1 MAKSRGSKSKA
12 RLIERPSNFTFSLKK
27 RAIFRDFH
35 CKYKRQYKSLI
46 VANYRQNPVKTG
58 FFIFYHRLKS
68 FIVACN
74 RSIFVVCFVV
84 RQPTY
89 YKDYESY

>member
-1 MAKSRGSKSKA
+1 MKM
-12 RLIERPSNFTFSLKK
+12 IISLRFFLEK
-27 RAIFRDFH
+27 RAIPPVFH
-35 CKYKRQYKSLI
+35 CKYKCQYKSLI
-46 VANYRQNPVKTG
+46 VANYRQSPVKTG
-58 FFIFYHRLKS
+58 FFIFYCRLKS

>member
-1 MAKSRGSKSKA
+1 MNLLVFLLGRAC
-12 RLIERPSNFTFSLKK
+12 LLYLK
-27 RAIFRDFH
+27 
-35 CKYKRQYKSLI
+35 CQYKSLI

-58 FFIFYHRLKS
+58 FFIFYCRLKS

>member
-1 MAKSRGSKSKA
+1 MRCPLTGK
-12 RLIERPSNFTFSLKK
+12 
-27 RAIFRDFH
+27 
-35 CKYKRQYKSLI
+35 CQYKSLI
-46 VANYRQNPVKTG
+46 VANYRQSPVKTG
-58 FFIFYHRLKS
+58 FFIFYRRLKS

-74 RSIFVVCFVV
+74 RSVFVVCFVV